1 MPGRAADLIA
11 IPDSL
16 WQRAEMIEALGLRDI
31 GRVFQ
36 LLRQYA
42 GASQTRLAIACDM
55 TQPKVSGIMRGTARV
70 EALEVFERI
79 AAGLGMPDSARFA
92 LGLAPKAHPAASDLT
107 AIGQVVTGQIQGSDR
122 AIPSRDT
129 GRGLDDPAAC
139 ALLSP
144 GPGPGDDEEDE
155 ARVQRRTFVGLTSA
169 ALFGAVLADTAPGA
183 SAYGVESLATALA
196 TYAPDTASPAIG
208 TPADIRLLAADVA
221 QAKRGYQACRYAEVT
236 RDLPALLARLQDAC
250 AALGGQVL
258 LDARTLSAEAHH
270 VAASILLKRGEQG
283 LGWLAADRSMQ
294 AARASDDPVTI
305 ASSARIITHAM
316 TSSGHLKAAAATAS
330 THAARLD
337 RVVASHDPE
346 SLSVYGAL
354 LLRGAIAAAR
364 HDDRRTAHELLGE
377 ADDAGSRVGGDQ
389 NLRWTAFGPANTR
402 LHRVHIAV
410 TLGDAGTALDVARTI
425 DLSKITV
432 TERKASFLVDAARA
446 FLQYGKHEKSLLALR
461 AAEQTAPEEIAG
473 RPAVQGLLRDLVR
486 SAPPSVQRQAAEFG
500 DLIGVSR

>member
-1 MPGRAADLIA
+1 MPARAADLMA

-42 GASQTRLAIACDM
+42 GISQTRLAIACDM
-55 TQPKVSGIMRGTARV
+55 TQPKVSGIMRGMARV

-79 AAGLGMPDSARFA
+79 AAGLDMPDSARLA
-92 LGLAPKAHPAASDLT
+92 LGLAPKARPATSDLT
-107 AIGQVVTGQIQGSDR
+107 VTGQVVTGQTQGSGR
-122 AIPSRDT
+122 VIPSRDT
-129 GRGLDDPAAC
+129 GTGLDDPVAC

-144 GPGPGDDEEDE
+144 GPGRGDDEEDE

-169 ALFGAVLADTAPGA
+169 ALFSAVLADTASVG
-183 SAYGVESLATALA
+183 SADGVESLAALA
-196 TYAPDTASPAIG
+196 TYAPDTASPATS

-221 QAKRGYQACRYAEVT
+221 QAKRAYQACRYSEVT
-236 RDLPALLARLQDAC
+236 KDLPALLARLQAAC
-250 AALGGQVL
+250 AALGGQTL
-258 LDARTLSAEAHH
+258 LEARTLSAEAHH

-294 AARASDDPVTI
+294 AARASQDPVTI

-316 TSSGHLKAAAATAS
+316 TSSGHLKAAASTAS

-337 RVVASHDPE
+337 RDVASHDPE

-377 ADDAGSRVGGDQ
+377 ADEAGGRVGGDQ
-389 NLRWTAFGPANTR
+389 NLRWTAFGSTNVR
-402 LHRVHIAV
+402 LHRVHVAV
-410 TLGDAGTALDVARTI
+410 TLGDAGTALDVARTV
-425 DLSKITV
+425 DLSKVTV

-473 RPAVQGLLRDLVR
+473 RPAVHGLVR
-486 SAPPSVQRQAAEFG
+486 HLVISAPPSVQRLAAEFG